1 MRGRGLAEPVA
12 RRSADFMAEIRNNRL
27 DEVGPELGRLLG
39 RTPASLK
46 DGLKELYKL

>member
-1 MRGRGLAEPVA
+1 MAEPVA